1 MKPNRLSQSGNIQSI
16 ETMIFAIIASLLLI
30 GFFSGYEIG
39 FVSAN
44 RLSLE
49 LKKKQ
54 GSRAGNILAK
64 FLETPTQFIGTCLI
78 GLNISLV
85 VFGILFEEALHTY
98 IWSAF
103 DLGPY
108 AILFGNTVVST
119 LVILLIGEL
128 VPKAIF
134 KARAASMITSFAPL
148 ANFFHLLFKP
158 LTIILVNLAQWVLR
172 NLFNVKVINK
182 KEAFT
187 KVDLAHFVQQTK
199 EEQNQQDLNTDLF
212 ENALS
217 LPDIK
222 IRECLVPRTEIV
234 GVEINTSI
242 QDLQKI
248 FEETKLSKLIVYEES
263 LDSIVGYVHQLDLF
277 KKPVKLSD
285 VLHSIQLVPESM
297 NAADL
302 INLFSKKRKSIAW
315 VVDEFGG
322 TAGIVTMEDV
332 LEEIFGEIDDEY
344 DEQEFLEKQLSDTE
358 FIFSGR
364 LELDYLYEKY
374 GIDFSADSAETLSG
388 YLIHNYESIPKIR
401 TTIHL
406 AHFDAEIL
414 SVSDTRIEKVKIKIR

>member
-1 MKPNRLSQSGNIQSI
+1 ML
-16 ETMIFAIIASLLLI
+16 FAIIASLALI

-54 GSRAGNILAK
+54 GGRSGKIIAK
-64 FLETPTQFIGTCLI
+64 FLEEPTQFIGTCLV

-85 VFGILFEEALHTY
+85 VFGILFEELLDEL
-98 IWSAF
+98 IWNHV
-103 DLGPY
+103 
-108 AILFGNTVVST
+108 AIGKYSVLLGNTILST

-128 VPKAIF
+128 GPKAIF
-134 KARAASMITSFAPL
+134 KARAAAMINTFAPL
-148 ANFFHLLFKP
+148 ANFFHILFRP
-158 LTIILVNLAQWVLR
+158 LTLLLVNLAQWVLR
-172 NLFNVKVINK
+172 NLFQVRLVNK

-187 KVDLAHFVQQTK
+187 KVDLAHFVQQSKDQK
-199 EEQNQQDLNTDLF
+199 EQQELNTDLF

-234 GVEINTSI
+234 GVDLQTSI
-242 QDLQKI
+242 ESLTEI
-248 FEETKLSKLIVYEES
+248 FMETKLSKLIVYDDT
-263 LDSIVGYVHQLDLF
+263 LDTIVGYVHQLDLF
-277 KKPVKLSD
+277 KKPTTIA
-285 VLHSIQLVPESM
+285 SIIHTIPLVPESM

-344 DEQEFLEKQLSDTE
+344 DEQEFLEKKLSDTE
-358 FIFSGR
+358 YVFSGR

-388 YLIHNYESIPKIR
+388 YLIHKNEAIPKLR
-401 TTIHL
+401 QVIHL
-406 AHFDAEIL
+406 SHFDAEIL
-414 SVSDTRIEKVKIKIR
+414 AVSDTRIEKVKIKIH

>member
-1 MKPNRLSQSGNIQSI
+1 ML
-16 ETMIFAIIASLLLI
+16 FAIIASLALI

-54 GSRAGNILAK
+54 GGRSGKIIAK
-64 FLETPTQFIGTCLI
+64 FLAEPTQFIGTCLV

-85 VFGILFEEALHTY
+85 VFGILFEELLDLI
-98 IWSAF
+98 IWDHFNPGNYSV
-103 DLGPY
+103 L
-108 AILFGNTVVST
+108 LGNTILST

-128 VPKAIF
+128 GPKAIF
-134 KARAASMITSFAPL
+134 KARAASMINTFAPL
-148 ANFFHLLFKP
+148 ANFFHILFRP
-158 LTIILVNLAQWVLR
+158 LTLLLVNLAQWVLR
-172 NLFNVKVINK
+172 NLFQVRMVNK

-187 KVDLAHFVQQTK
+187 KVDLAHFVQQSKDQK
-199 EEQNQQDLNTDLF
+199 EQQDLNTDLF

-234 GVEINTSI
+234 GV
-242 QDLQKI
+242 DLQTTIESLTEI
-248 FEETKLSKLIVYEES
+248 FIDTKLSKLIVYDDT
-263 LDSIVGYVHQLDLF
+263 LDTIVGYVHQLDLF
-277 KKPVKLSD
+277 KKPASIASI
-285 VLHSIQLVPESM
+285 LHTIPLVPESM

-344 DEQEFLEKQLSDTE
+344 DEQEFLEKKLSETE
-358 FIFSGR
+358 YVFSGR

-388 YLIHNYESIPKIR
+388 YLIHKNEAIPKIR
-401 TTIHL
+401 QVIHL
-406 AHFDAEIL
+406 SHFDAEIL
-414 SVSDTRIEKVKIKIR
+414 AVSDTRIEKVKIKVH

>member
-1 MKPNRLSQSGNIQSI
+1 
-16 ETMIFAIIASLLLI
+16 MIFAIIASLILI

-54 GSRAGNILAK
+54 GNRAGQIIAR
-64 FLETPTQFIGTCLI
+64 FLQAPTQFIGTCLI
-78 GLNISLV
+78 GVNISLV
-85 VFGILFEEALHTY
+85 VFGILFEQLLEEHVWGKLQLSEY
-98 IWSAF
+98 S
-103 DLGPY
+103 
-108 AILFGNTVVST
+108 ILLGNTVLST

-134 KARAASMITSFAPL
+134 KARAASMITRFAPI
-148 ANFFHLLFKP
+148 ANFFHLLFSPITKV
-158 LTIILVNLAQWVLR
+158 LVNLAQFVLQH
-172 NLFNVKVINK
+172 LFNVKVVNQ
-182 KEAFT
+182 KEAFS
-187 KVDLAHFVQQTK
+187 KVDLAHFIQQSS
-199 EEQNQQDLNTDLF
+199 EQQQQQELNTDLF

-242 QDLQKI
+242 EELRAV
-248 FEETKLSKLIVYEES
+248 FVETKLSKLIVYEDT
-263 LDSIVGYVHQLDLF
+263 LDTILGYVHQLDLF
-277 KKPVKLSD
+277 KKPSNIKS
-285 VLHSIQLVPESM
+285 VLHPIILVPESM

-302 INLFSKKRKSIAW
+302 ISLFSKKRKSIAW

-344 DEQEFLEKQLSDTE
+344 DEQEFLEKQLSETE
-358 FIFSGR
+358 YIFSGR

-374 GIDFSADSAETLSG
+374 GIDFSADNSETLSG
-388 YLIHNYESIPKIR
+388 YLIHRHEAIPKVR

-406 AHFDAEIL
+406 DHFDAEIL
-414 SVSDTRIEKVKIKIR
+414 AVSDTRIEKVKIKTH

>member
-1 MKPNRLSQSGNIQSI
+1 ML
-16 ETMIFAIIASLLLI
+16 FAIIASLALI

-54 GSRAGNILAK
+54 GGQSGKIIAK
-64 FLETPTQFIGTCLI
+64 FLAEPTQFIGTCLV

-85 VFGILFEEALHTY
+85 VFGIMFEELLDLL
-98 IWSAF
+98 IWDHFNPGNYS
-103 DLGPY
+103 
-108 AILFGNTVVST
+108 ILLGNTILST

-128 VPKAIF
+128 GPKAIF
-134 KARAASMITSFAPL
+134 KARAASMINTFAPL
-148 ANFFHLLFKP
+148 ANFFHILFRP
-158 LTIILVNLAQWVLR
+158 LTLLLVNLAQWVLR
-172 NLFNVKVINK
+172 NLFQVRMVNK

-187 KVDLAHFVQQTK
+187 KVDLAHFVQQSKDQK
-199 EEQNQQDLNTDLF
+199 EQQDLNTDLF

-234 GVEINTSI
+234 GV
-242 QDLQKI
+242 DLQTTMESLTEI
-248 FEETKLSKLIVYEES
+248 FMETKLSKLIVYDDT
-263 LDSIVGYVHQLDLF
+263 LDTIVGYVHQLDLF
-277 KKPVKLSD
+277 KKPTSIASI
-285 VLHSIQLVPESM
+285 LHTIPLVPESM

-344 DEQEFLEKQLSDTE
+344 DEQEFLEKKLSETE
-358 FIFSGR
+358 YVFSGR

-388 YLIHNYESIPKIR
+388 YLIHKNEAIPKIR
-401 TTIHL
+401 QVIHL
-406 AHFDAEIL
+406 SHFDAEIL
-414 SVSDTRIEKVKIKIR
+414 AVSDTRIEKVKIKIH

>member
-1 MKPNRLSQSGNIQSI
+1 
-16 ETMIFAIIASLLLI
+16 MIFAIIASVILI

-54 GSRAGNILAK
+54 GSRSGKIIAG
-64 FLETPTQFIGTCLI
+64 FLEAPTQFIGTCLI

-85 VFGILFEEALHTY
+85 VFGILFEELLHIH
-98 IWSAF
+98 IWSKF
-103 DLGPY
+103 GLGDG
-108 AILFGNTVVST
+108 AILVGNTIVST
-119 LVILLIGEL
+119 FVILFIGEL
-128 VPKAIF
+128 VPKAMF
-134 KARAASMITSFAPL
+134 KARAASLINTFAPV
-148 ANFFHLLFKP
+148 AQFFHILFKP
-158 LTIILVNLAQWVLR
+158 LTVILVNTAQWVLS
-172 NLFNVKVINK
+172 NLLQVKVVYK

-187 KVDLAHFVQQTK
+187 KVDLAHFVQQTNAHK
-199 EEQNQQDLNTDLF
+199 EQQELNTDLF

-222 IRECLVPRTEIV
+222 VRKCLVPRTEII
-234 GVEINTSI
+234 GVDILTPIAELKELFI
-242 QDLQKI
+242 
-248 FEETKLSKLIVYEES
+248 ETKLSKLIVYNDT

-277 KKPVKLSD
+277 KKPTEIKAI
-285 VLHSIQLVPESM
+285 LHPILLVTESM

-332 LEEIFGEIDDEY
+332 LEEIFGEINDEY
-344 DEQEFLEKQLSDTE
+344 DEQEFLEKKLSATE
-358 FIFSGR
+358 YIFSGR

-374 GIDFSADSAETLSG
+374 GIDFAADSAETLSG
-388 YLIHNYESIPKIR
+388 YLIHKHEAIPKVR
-401 TTIHL
+401 EVIHL
-406 AHFDAEIL
+406 SHFDAEIL
-414 SVSDTRIEKVKIKIR
+414 LVSDTRIEKVKLTIH

>member
-1 MKPNRLSQSGNIQSI
+1 ML
-16 ETMIFAIIASLLLI
+16 FAIIASLALI

-54 GSRAGNILAK
+54 GGRSGKIIAK
-64 FLETPTQFIGTCLI
+64 FLEEPTQFIGTCLV

-85 VFGILFEEALHTY
+85 VFGIMFEELLDLI
-98 IWSAF
+98 IWDHFNPGNYSV
-103 DLGPY
+103 L
-108 AILFGNTVVST
+108 LGNTILST
-119 LVILLIGEL
+119 LVILLVGEL
-128 VPKAIF
+128 GPKAIF
-134 KARAASMITSFAPL
+134 KARAASMINTFAPL
-148 ANFFHLLFKP
+148 ANFFHILFRP
-158 LTIILVNLAQWVLR
+158 LTLLLVNLAQWVLR
-172 NLFNVKVINK
+172 NLFQVRLVNK

-187 KVDLAHFVQQTK
+187 KVDLAHFVQQSKDQK
-199 EEQNQQDLNTDLF
+199 EQQELNTDLF

-234 GVEINTSI
+234 GV
-242 QDLQKI
+242 DLQTTIESLTEI
-248 FEETKLSKLIVYEES
+248 FMETKLSKLIVYDDT
-263 LDSIVGYVHQLDLF
+263 LDTIVGYVHQLDLF
-277 KKPVKLSD
+277 KKPASIASI
-285 VLHSIQLVPESM
+285 LHTIPLVPESM

-344 DEQEFLEKQLSDTE
+344 DEQEFLEKKLSDTE
-358 FIFSGR
+358 YVFSGR

-388 YLIHNYESIPKIR
+388 YLIHKNEAIPKLR
-401 TTIHL
+401 QVIHL
-406 AHFDAEIL
+406 SHFDAEIL
-414 SVSDTRIEKVKIKIR
+414 AVSDTRIEKVKIKIH

>member
-1 MKPNRLSQSGNIQSI
+1 
-16 ETMIFAIIASLLLI
+16 MIFAIIASLLLI

-64 FLETPTQFIGTCLI
+64 FLEAPTQFIGTCLI
-78 GLNISLV
+78 GLNVSLV

-108 AILFGNTVVST
+108 AILLGNTVVST

-134 KARAASMITSFAPL
+134 KARAASMITNFAPL

-158 LTIILVNLAQWVLR
+158 LTIILVSLAQWVLK

-199 EEQNQQDLNTDLF
+199 DEQNQQDLNTDLF

-234 GVEINTSI
+234 GVDINTSI
-242 QDLQKI
+242 EELQKI

-277 KKPVKLSD
+277 KKPSKLSD

-344 DEQEFLEKQLSDTE
+344 DEQEFLEKKLSDTE
-358 FIFSGR
+358 YIFSGR

-414 SVSDTRIEKVKIKIR
+414 SVSDTRIEKVKIKTR

>member
-1 MKPNRLSQSGNIQSI
+1 ML
-16 ETMIFAIIASLLLI
+16 FAIIASLALI

-54 GSRAGNILAK
+54 GGRSGKIIAK
-64 FLETPTQFIGTCLI
+64 FLEEPTQFIGTCLV

-85 VFGILFEEALHTY
+85 IFGILFEELLDLI
-98 IWSAF
+98 IWDHFNPGNYS
-103 DLGPY
+103 
-108 AILFGNTVVST
+108 ILLGNTILST
-119 LVILLIGEL
+119 LVILLVGEL
-128 VPKAIF
+128 GPKAIF
-134 KARAASMITSFAPL
+134 KARAASMINTFAPL
-148 ANFFHLLFKP
+148 ANFFHILFRP
-158 LTIILVNLAQWVLR
+158 LTLLLVNLAQWVLR
-172 NLFNVKVINK
+172 NLFQVRLVNK

-199 EEQNQQDLNTDLF
+199 DQKEQQELNTDLF

-234 GVEINTSI
+234 GVDLTTSI
-242 QDLQKI
+242 DSLTGL
-248 FEETKLSKLIVYEES
+248 FMETKLSKLIVYDDT
-263 LDSIVGYVHQLDLF
+263 LDTIVGYVHQLDLF
-277 KKPVKLSD
+277 KKPTSIASI
-285 VLHSIQLVPESM
+285 LHSIPLVPESM

-344 DEQEFLEKQLSDTE
+344 DEQEFLEKKLSDNE
-358 FIFSGR
+358 YVFSGR

-388 YLIHNYESIPKIR
+388 YLVHKNQAIPKLR
-401 TTIHL
+401 QVIHL
-406 AHFDAEIL
+406 SHFDAEIL
-414 SVSDTRIEKVKIKIR
+414 AVSDTRIEKVKIKIH

>member
-1 MKPNRLSQSGNIQSI
+1 
-16 ETMIFAIIASLLLI
+16 MIFAIIASVILI

-54 GSRAGNILAK
+54 GSRSGKIIAG
-64 FLETPTQFIGTCLI
+64 FLEAPTQFIGTCLI

-85 VFGILFEEALHTY
+85 VFGILFEELLHIH
-98 IWSAF
+98 IWSKF
-103 DLGPY
+103 GLGDG
-108 AILFGNTVVST
+108 AILVGNTIVST
-119 LVILLIGEL
+119 FVILFIGEL
-128 VPKAIF
+128 VPKAMF
-134 KARAASMITSFAPL
+134 KARAASLINTFAPV
-148 ANFFHLLFKP
+148 AQFFHILFKP
-158 LTIILVNLAQWVLR
+158 LTVILVNTAQWVLS
-172 NLFNVKVINK
+172 NLLQVKVVYK

-187 KVDLAHFVQQTK
+187 KVDLAHFVQQTNAHK
-199 EEQNQQDLNTDLF
+199 EQQELNTDLF

-222 IRECLVPRTEIV
+222 VRKCLVPRTEII
-234 GVEINTSI
+234 GV
-242 QDLQKI
+242 DLLTPIAELKELFI
-248 FEETKLSKLIVYEES
+248 ETKLSKLIVYNDT

-277 KKPVKLSD
+277 KKPTEIKAI
-285 VLHSIQLVPESM
+285 LHPILLVTESM

-332 LEEIFGEIDDEY
+332 LEEIFGEINDEY
-344 DEQEFLEKQLSDTE
+344 DEQEFLEKKLSATE
-358 FIFSGR
+358 YIFSGR

-374 GIDFSADSAETLSG
+374 GIDFAADSAETLSG
-388 YLIHNYESIPKIR
+388 YLIHKHEAIPKVR
-401 TTIHL
+401 EVIHL
-406 AHFDAEIL
+406 SHFDAEIL
-414 SVSDTRIEKVKIKIR
+414 LVSDTRIEKVKLTIH

>member
-1 MKPNRLSQSGNIQSI
+1 ML
-16 ETMIFAIIASLLLI
+16 FAIIASLALI

-54 GSRAGNILAK
+54 GGQSGKIIAK
-64 FLETPTQFIGTCLI
+64 FLAEPTQFIGTCLV

-85 VFGILFEEALHTY
+85 VFGILFEELLDLL
-98 IWSAF
+98 IWDHFNPGNYSV
-103 DLGPY
+103 L
-108 AILFGNTVVST
+108 LGNTILST

-128 VPKAIF
+128 GPKAIF
-134 KARAASMITSFAPL
+134 KARAASMINTFAPL
-148 ANFFHLLFKP
+148 ANFFHILFRP
-158 LTIILVNLAQWVLR
+158 LTLLLVNLAQWVLR
-172 NLFNVKVINK
+172 NLFQVRLVNK

-187 KVDLAHFVQQTK
+187 KVDLAHFVQQSKDQK
-199 EEQNQQDLNTDLF
+199 EQQELNTDLF

-234 GVEINTSI
+234 GV
-242 QDLQKI
+242 DLQTTIESLTEI
-248 FEETKLSKLIVYEES
+248 FMETKLSKLIVYDDT
-263 LDSIVGYVHQLDLF
+263 LDTIVGYVHQLDLF
-277 KKPVKLSD
+277 KKPASIASI
-285 VLHSIQLVPESM
+285 LHTIPLVPESM

-344 DEQEFLEKQLSDTE
+344 DEQEFLEKKLSDTE
-358 FIFSGR
+358 YVFSGR

-388 YLIHNYESIPKIR
+388 YLIHKNEAIPKLRQVIN
-401 TTIHL
+401 L
-406 AHFDAEIL
+406 SHFDAEIL
-414 SVSDTRIEKVKIKIR
+414 AVSDTRIEKVKIKLH

>member
-1 MKPNRLSQSGNIQSI
+1 MV
-16 ETMIFAIIASLLLI
+16 FAIIASLLLI

-54 GSRAGNILAK
+54 GTKAGKMIAH
-64 FLETPTQFIGTCLI
+64 FLENPTQFIGTCLI

-85 VFGILFEEALHTY
+85 VFGILFESLLHEF
-98 IWSAF
+98 IWSKIQV
-103 DLGPY
+103 DSY
-108 AILFGNTVVST
+108 TILLGNTLLST
-119 LVILLIGEL
+119 LVILLVGEL

-134 KARAASMITSFAPL
+134 KARAASMIFTFAPL
-148 ANFFHLLFKP
+148 ANLFHILFKP
-158 LTIILVNLAQWVLR
+158 LTVTLVNLAQWILG
-172 NLFNVKVINK
+172 NLLQVKMVNK
-182 KEAFT
+182 AAAFT
-187 KVDLAHFVQQTK
+187 KVDLAHFVQQTSAQQ
-199 EEQNQQDLNTDLF
+199 EQQELNTALF

-222 IRECLVPRTEIV
+222 IRQCLVPRTEII
-234 GVEINTSI
+234 GIELNSSINELAALFI
-242 QDLQKI
+242 
-248 FEETKLSKLIVYEES
+248 ETKLSKLIVYEET
-263 LDSIVGYVHQLDLF
+263 LDSIIGYVHQLDLF
-277 KKPVKLSD
+277 KKPTNLSSI
-285 VLHSIQLVPESM
+285 LHPIILVPESM

-344 DEQEFLEKQLSDTE
+344 DEQEFVEKKLSDTE

-388 YLIHNYESIPKIR
+388 YLIHKHEAIPKVRQVIQ
-401 TTIHL
+401 L
-406 AHFDAEIL
+406 SHFDAEIL
-414 SVSDTRIEKVKIKIR
+414 SVSDTRIEKVKIKIH